1 MMGKEFLRK
10 FLFLGIGF
18 ALFVGS
24 MSVGFA
30 EEIKIAS
37 EELHMI
43 AEQVAELKK
52 DEVKNKHEI
61 LKLKNNEKEV
71 YGRIFPSPGSMGQA
85 QVTELDE
92 TSWQIKEMLK
102 GISGA
107 VAGGTLVKMKKE
119 VEETHKKQE
128 VLRKEAELKRNEILE
143 ERNKQKAIYETIFR
157 NKELQEKQVR
167 ELEQLDK
174 KIEIAL
180 KMARGEVVGAT
191 GQYIR
196 PTSGPVT
203 SVYSKNR
210 VHPVF
215 GSVRPHNGTDFG
227 GYYGEPIKA
236 ADGGEVTFSG
246 WMSGYGYT
254 VIINHGNGMATLY
267 AHQNQSPPVSVGQT
281 VEQAEVIGY
290 LGSTGYST
298 GPHLHLEFR
307 LNGELQDPYNYVPY
321 Y

>member
-128 VLRKEAELKRNEILE
+128 ELRKEAELKRNEILE
-143 ERNKQKAIYETIFR
+143 ERNKQKAIHDKIFP
-157 NKELQEKQVR
+157 NKQLQEKQVR

-174 KIEIAL
+174 KIESAL

-191 GQYIR
+191 GKYIR
-196 PTSGPVT
+196 PTTGAVT
-203 SVYSKNR
+203 SVFSEKR

-227 GYYGEPIKA
+227 GYYGEPIKG
-236 ADGGEVTFSG
+236 ADGGEVFFSG
-246 WMSGYGYT
+246 WLGGLGYT
-254 VIINHGNGMATLY
+254 VIIYHGDGLATVY
-267 AHQNQSPPVSVGQT
+267 AHQNQAPPVSVGQLIK
-281 VEQAEVIGY
+281 QGEVIGY
-290 LGSTGYST
+290 VGSTGYST
-298 GPHLHLEFR
+298 GPHLHFEIR
-307 LNGELQDPYNYVPY
+307 LNGELQDPYDYVSY
-321 Y
+321 

>member
-107 VAGGTLVKMKKE
+107 VAGGT
-119 VEETHKKQE
+119 
-128 VLRKEAELKRNEILE
+128 
-143 ERNKQKAIYETIFR
+143 
-157 NKELQEKQVR
+157 
-167 ELEQLDK
+167 
-174 KIEIAL
+174 
-180 KMARGEVVGAT
+180 GEM
-191 GQYIR
+191 IR
-196 PTSGPVT
+196 PTTGAVT
-203 SVYSKNR
+203 SVFSEKR

-227 GYYGEPIKA
+227 GYYGEPIKG
-236 ADGGEVTFSG
+236 ADGGEVFFSG
-246 WMSGYGYT
+246 WLGGLGYT
-254 VIINHGNGMATLY
+254 VIIYHGDGLATVY
-267 AHQNQSPPVSVGQT
+267 AHHNQAPPVSVGQLIK
-281 VEQAEVIGY
+281 QGEVIGHV
-290 LGSTGYST
+290 GSTGYST
-298 GPHLHLEFR
+298 GPHLHFEIR
-307 LNGELQDPYNYVPY
+307 LNGELQDPYDYVSY
-321 Y
+321 